1 MVLKIFKKILLW
13 TLGVLLFLI
22 LAFWIFIN
30 TDFGQNWIARKVTNR
45 LSKDLHTKVNIKH
58 VDFSLFNKMHLEGL
72 MIEDQKGDTLIYAGD
87 AKLRITDW
95 FFFKKNIELKYIG
108 LDDAVIKFQRTDS
121 VWSQQFLF
129 DYFSGGNSSNTKKQS
144 NTKLDLKKI
153 ELNNV
158 SFSQIDKW
166 KGHDMTIQ
174 LGQLDLDA
182 QKIDLATKK
191 AVINSINIDKPFIW
205 LNDYTGVDTLKVTQ
219 QQKQK
224 VATVDS
230 LLKWNKGGWAI
241 NINQLNITNGIFKN
255 DKAGS
260 VATTYFDGRHI
271 EFAQAAINMKN
282 VQWLKDTITADLSIS
297 TKERSGFEVKKFL
310 ANAKFTPQEM
320 AFSNLNIETNQS
332 TIHHFFRMS
341 YDNMDDL
348 GSFIHKVKLEGNF
361 EDSKIYSDDIAFFAP
376 ALKTWKKVFQ
386 VKGKVN
392 GTIDALKGS
401 GMYVRT
407 DGGTLLDGDI
417 SLTGLPDINE
427 TFIDLK
433 ANNARTTYSDAL
445 ALAPSIRHITT
456 PDIRKLQFVDFSG
469 NFTGFI
475 KDFVAN
481 GIIHTN
487 LGTLKTDLNIK
498 LPKGKEP
505 IYSGTLAAEYFKI
518 GSLLNDNSL
527 GATSFN
533 VQLLGSGFSAKN
545 RNTTINGNVDFID
558 YKGYRY
564 KKINVKGNLDKN
576 LFAGTASI
584 DDENVAINNINGI
597 VDLNNLNPHYNIKG
611 DVTKLFLKNL
621 GITSDDLSFKGK
633 VDFNFSG
640 SNLDNISGTA
650 KLNAAELSKDGNLL
664 PFDSLVIKSNNLENG
679 KELLIQS
686 NEFKANISGT
696 YKINELADGFTW
708 MLNKYYPTYIKAP
721 KNIPQNQDINFD
733 ISTYY
738 FEDYV
743 HLIHP
748 KLSGFN
754 NSHFTGHLNTSNE
767 AFSMQNNIPQF
778 NWGQY
783 SFDEVVLNATGGP
796 EKLNLI
802 GEARNFRLNDS
813 LNFPLVNFTINAS
826 KDSSHISL
834 QTGATQA
841 LEKANINAWVITNN
855 NGVSINLEPSDF
867 TINGKKWTSEP
878 NGKLI
883 FQNNN
888 PVSGSLV
895 FNEGDDKTG
904 RQKIAI
910 NTIPSS
916 KNKSNDISVALSN
929 LNLGDFGP
937 YILPHNRLVGSVS
950 GNILIQNL
958 FDSLQIVS
966 DDIRTKDLQLDKDSL
981 GEVLATVKYN
991 HLKKEL
997 AFKGNTLN
1005 QDNYLGFD
1013 GKIIIG
1019 DDQKAKLNNQILI
1032 NAKKYQIKVLERFL
1046 GGLFSD
1052 MQGYLTG
1059 DIKLKGEF
1067 DNLAVTGKGNLY
1079 DAGMKVNFTQCYYKI
1094 HDTTISITPEK
1105 INLDGLVLTDTV
1117 TKNPIYIRGGIEHES
1132 FKNMFYNLDVTTQ
1145 KPKTIGKEFNKPVLL
1160 LNTTI
1165 KDNKQF
1171 YGKAYGTGSF
1181 SLLGPQSEMFMDID
1195 AVGQA
1200 FGKDSSHIVI
1210 PPSNNRETG
1219 EADFLVERKFG
1230 REMADIDAPTSSSN
1244 IIYNVKVTATPSV
1257 NLEVQIDELTGDI
1270 IKGRGNGTLNI
1281 ISGTAEPMQM
1291 RGRFDI
1297 DEGSYLFTFQS
1308 FFKKPFE
1315 LKRGSENYI
1324 EWNGDPYNAIVNLT
1338 ATYTANRVSY
1348 APLKNSLPSLD
1359 DKVASAYSDVYVV
1372 AKLTDQL
1379 FSPKIEFSLDFPPTS
1394 VAVNDPGLAFGLE
1407 QLQKNANELQKQAT
1421 YLVVFGSFAP
1431 VELTAKNSIQEIT
1444 NSLSGIFFG
1453 VINEQIKK
1461 VISEIFNSP
1470 KYSINFN
1477 SSVYNRNVITQ
1488 GTGLNVGS
1496 DVNLTIG
1503 RSFLNDRVIIS
1514 VGGTVE
1520 GLNLV
1525 QNTAIQQEAQG
1536 LLNANLEILLNPAG
1550 TFRANLFFRQNTDYL
1565 TTSTTGPG
1573 RANKYGAGLTY
1584 RKEADNF
1591 WRLFFKKKREK
1602 AKKEP
1607 EIELKSEKK

>member
-13 TLGVLLFLI
+13 VVGILLFLI
-22 LAFWIFIN
+22 LAVWIFIN
-30 TDFGQNWIARKVTNR
+30 TDFGQNWIAKKITKR
-45 LSKDLHTKVNIKH
+45 LSKDLHTNVSIKH

-72 MIEDQKGDTLIYAGD
+72 MIEDQKGDTLLFAGD
-87 AKLRITDW
+87 AKVRITDW

-108 LDDAVIKFQRTDS
+108 LDNALIKLQRTDS
-121 VWSQQFLF
+121 VWNHQFLL
-129 DYFSGGNSSNTKKQS
+129 DYFGGDTTSQTNKSGG
-144 NTKLDLKKI
+144 TKLNLKEI
-153 ELNNV
+153 ELNNI
-158 SFSQIDKW
+158 SFIQKDQW
-166 KGHDMTIQ
+166 HGHDMQIS
-174 LGQLDLDA
+174 LGQMNMNA
-182 QKIDLATKK
+182 QNIDFDTKTV
-191 AVINSINIDKPFIW
+191 VINSINIDKPFVW
-205 LNDYTGVDTLKVTQ
+205 LSNYYGLDPL
-219 QQKQK
+219 
-224 VATVDS
+224 DS
-230 LLKWNKGGWAI
+230 LDIPKQATIVADSMLKWNSAGWIA
-241 NINQLNITNGIFKN
+241 NINKIKITNGTFKN
-255 DKAGS
+255 DKKGIIPTAH
-260 VATTYFDGRHI
+260 FDGRHI
-271 EFAQAAINMKN
+271 EFTNAGIDINNLK
-282 VQWLKDTITADLSIS
+282 WIKDTITANVSIA
-297 TKERSGFEVKKFL
+297 TKERSGFEVKKL
-310 ANAKFTPQEM
+310 LTDAKFTPQQM
-320 AFSNLNIETNQS
+320 AFSNLDIQTNRS
-332 TIHHFFRMS
+332 TIRHYFSMS
-341 YDNMDDL
+341 YKDMDDL
-348 GSFIHKVKLEGNF
+348 SDFIHAVKLQANF
-361 EDSKIYSDDIAFFAP
+361 DDSNIDSDDLAYFAP
-376 ALKTWKKVFQ
+376 ALKNWKKKFQ
-386 VKGKVN
+386 LKGKAV
-392 GTIDALKGS
+392 GTIDAMKCS
-401 GMYVRT
+401 EMIVRT

-417 SLTGLPDINE
+417 SLTGLPEINE

-433 ANNARTTYSDAL
+433 AKNARTTYNDAL
-445 ALAPSIRHITT
+445 SIFPAIKRMTV
-456 PDIRKLQFVDFSG
+456 PDLRKLQFVDFTG

-475 KDFVAN
+475 RDFVAF
-481 GIIHTN
+481 GTIHTN
-487 LGTLKTDLNIK
+487 LGALKSDLNLK
-498 LPKGKEP
+498 LPNGKEP
-505 IYSGTLAAEYFKI
+505 IYSGTLAADYFKI
-518 GSLLNDNSL
+518 GTFLNSNDL

-533 VQLLGSGFSAKN
+533 IKLMGSGFSDTK
-545 RNTTINGNVDFID
+545 RNTTIDGNIGFID
-558 YKGYRY
+558 FKGYRY
-564 KKINVKGNLDKN
+564 NKINIKGTLDKN
-576 LFAGTASI
+576 LFAGNASI
-584 DDENVAINNINGI
+584 EDSNVTIKNITGT
-597 VDLNNLNPHYNIKG
+597 VDLNKNEPHYNIKG
-611 DVTKLFLKNL
+611 NVATLFLKNL
-621 GITSDDLSFKGK
+621 GLVNEDLSFKGN
-633 VDFNFSG
+633 VDLDFSG
-640 SNLDNISGTA
+640 NNLDNIIGTA
-650 KLNAAELSKDGNLL
+650 KLNDAELLREGKHL
-664 PFDSLVIKSNNLENG
+664 PFDSLILTSQVFEHGRKLSVA
-679 KELLIQS
+679 S
-686 NEFKANISGT
+686 NEFKADISGA
-696 YKINELADGFTW
+696 YKINELADGFAW
-708 MLNKYYPTYIKAP
+708 MLNKYYPSYFKVP
-721 KNIPQNQDINFD
+721 KVIPQNQEINFD
-733 ISTYY
+733 LSTYY

-743 HLIHP
+743 QLIHP

-754 NSHFTGHLNTSNE
+754 NSRIVGYLNPDKNE
-767 AFSMQNNIPQF
+767 FSMQDSIPQF
-778 NWGQY
+778 SWGQY
-783 SFDEVVLNATGGP
+783 SFDEVNIHAKGDS
-796 EKLNLI
+796 EKLSLT

-813 LNFPLVNFTINAS
+813 LNFPLVNFTVNAS

-834 QTGATQA
+834 QTGANQA

-855 NGVSINLEPSDF
+855 DGVSINLEPSDF
-867 TINGKKWTSEP
+867 TVNGKKWISEP
-878 NGKLI
+878 DGQLIIKNNNPINGKLA
-883 FQNNN
+883 
-888 PVSGSLV
+888 
-895 FNEGDDKTG
+895 FNEGDDKSG
-904 RQKIAI
+904 RQKIVI
-910 NTIPSS
+910 STIPSN
-916 KNKSNDISVALSN
+916 NKEVNDITVALTN
-929 LNLGDFGP
+929 INLGDFGP
-937 YILPHNRLVGSVS
+937 YILPHNKLVGSVS
-950 GNILIQNL
+950 GNVLVKNI
-958 FDSLQIVS
+958 FDSLQITS

-981 GEVLATVKYN
+981 GEVQASVNYN

-997 AFKGNTLN
+997 NFKGNTLN
-1005 QDNYLGFD
+1005 QENFLGFN

-1019 DDQKAKLNNQILI
+1019 DELKAKQNNSISIQ
-1032 NAKKYQIKVLERFL
+1032 AKKYQIKVLERFL
-1046 GGLFSD
+1046 GDLFSD

-1094 HDTTISITPEK
+1094 KDTVISITPEK

-1117 TKNPIYIRGGIEHES
+1117 TKNPIYVKGGIEHES

-1165 KDNKQF
+1165 KDSKQF
-1171 YGKAYGTGSF
+1171 YGKVYGTGSF

-1210 PPSNNRETG
+1210 PPTIGRESG

-1230 REMADIDAPTSSSN
+1230 KEMQEINAPTNSSN
-1244 IIYNVKVTATPSV
+1244 IIYNVKVTATPAV
-1257 NLEVQIDELTGDI
+1257 NLEVQIDELTGDV
-1270 IKGRGNGTLNI
+1270 IKGRGTGTLNI
-1281 ISGTAEPMQM
+1281 ISGTAEPLQM

-1297 DEGSYLFTFQS
+1297 DEGNYLFTFQS
-1308 FFKKPFE
+1308 FFKKPFI
-1315 LKRGSENYI
+1315 LKKGSDNYI

-1359 DKVASAYSDVYVV
+1359 DKVANAYSDVYVV

-1461 VISEIFNSP
+1461 VITEIFNSP

-1573 RANKYGAGLTY
+1573 RANKYGVGLSY

-1591 WRLFFKKKREK
+1591 WRLFFKKKSEK
-1602 AKKEP
+1602 AVK
-1607 EIELKSEKK
+1607 